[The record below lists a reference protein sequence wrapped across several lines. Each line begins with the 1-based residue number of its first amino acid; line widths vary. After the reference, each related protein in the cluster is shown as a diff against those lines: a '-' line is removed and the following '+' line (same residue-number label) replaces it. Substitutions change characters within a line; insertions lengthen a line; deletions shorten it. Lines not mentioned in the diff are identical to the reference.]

1 MGIEGVGDS
10 PYLCSV
16 KQIEPWKNIITDIAI
31 ATITIT
37 SIAMSMSMAATAT
50 ITSTTIT
57 TITNITT
64 ITTKRAEPKRH
75 LCGSASPSGC

>member
-57 TITNITT
+57 NTTTTT
-64 ITTKRAEPKRH
+64 ITMKKAEPKRP